1 MTLLQSPK
9 DPVLPTL
16 IYIDQPLPFTLVS
29 CQRSYTQQY
38 KIPTL
43 LHSRNSCSVLG
54 CSVGLFTQFIS
65 LYFDTAQVSKIVR
78 ICSETDEFEKTLG
91 KWKKIKE
98 IDFSNFSCRFLN
110 PNNFN

>member
-43 LHSRNSCSVLG
+43 LHSRNSFSVLV
-54 CSVGLFTQFIS
+54 CTVGLFTQFIS

-78 ICSETDEFEKTLG
+78 ICSEADEFE
-91 KWKKIKE
+91 
-98 IDFSNFSCRFLN
+98 
-110 PNNFN
+110 NNERN